1 MCLIDEYTSLFN
13 WRWESYDKFYGLLN
27 ELRALLTT
35 RYQLIHEVKLLKK
48 IAATFPTFHSICT
61 NAIVYRE
68 VKFNCVTTDVLCSME
83 GLLSLGTIEKNVIDA
98 EEIMSR
104 TIASCGYIYGLHSRS
119 HSTTPPRK
127 TRRVLMKRSNKK
139 LKIGHLLSKLEHRSC
154 TRF

>member
-1 MCLIDEYTSLFN
+1 MCLLDEYTSLS
-13 WRWESYDKFYGLLN
+13 RWSWETYDNFYGMLH

-35 RYQLIHEVKLLKK
+35 RYQLKHEVKWLKK
-48 IAATFPTFHSICT
+48 IAAAFPTYHRKCS

-68 VKFNCVTTDVLCSME
+68 VKFNCVTTDVLCSMK
-83 GLLSLGTIEKNVIDA
+83 GLLSLGTIEKNAIDA

-127 TRRVLMKRSNKK
+127 TRRVLMKRSSKK
-139 LKIGHLLSKLEHRSC
+139 LKTGHLLSKLEHR

>member
-83 GLLSLGTIEKNVIDA
+83 GLLSLGTIEKNVADA
-98 EEIMSR
+98 HEIMSR
-104 TIASCGYIYGLHSRS
+104 TITSCGYIYGLHSRS
-119 HSTTPPRK
+119 HSTTPSRM
-127 TRRVLMKRSNKK
+127 TRRVSMKQSKKK
-139 LKIGHLLSKLEHRSC
+139 LKTGLLSKLEHRTY